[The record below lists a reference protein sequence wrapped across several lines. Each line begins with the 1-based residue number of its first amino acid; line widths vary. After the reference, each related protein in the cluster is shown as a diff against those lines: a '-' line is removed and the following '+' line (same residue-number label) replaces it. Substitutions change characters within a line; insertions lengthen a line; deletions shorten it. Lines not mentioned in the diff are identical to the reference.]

1 METVSPLGPM
11 YQAGTLSGNPVAMAA
26 GGKTLELLKRPG
38 VYEGL
43 ESKAQR
49 LAEGLRQAFAEAG
62 FTVDGF
68 EEPSVTERG
77 RRELPASRV
86 ERSLRTPF
94 SCIFRLVKPSDAR
107 SSPQASGTCQQ
118 AASTGRPAD
127 EQLPSGKDTAWQ
139 RYRPSGEF
147 PVAASPWAPAEARMN
162 GYWAG
167 PMTSCVA

>member
-1 METVSPLGPM
+1 MDKHFRRGPFFGQWRDLDPVLSFHRPLRD
-11 YQAGTLSGNPVAMAA
+11 YW
-26 GGKTLELLKRPG
+26 
-38 VYEGL
+38 
-43 ESKAQR
+43 
-49 LAEGLRQAFAEAG
+49 QAFAEAG